1 MSYAAR
7 TAHYLEA
14 DVMSRTKE
22 WLVPLLYEHLL
33 SSLRRARAQIEA
45 GDIEGKAASIERAS
59 AIVMELLGSLDT
71 EKGGEIA
78 ARLSSLYGFF
88 AGEILSA
95 SRTLDVARLDRLLLM
110 ISELHATW
118 VAAAE
123 SLAPRGRGGSAGF
136 APRLA

>member
-7 TAHYLEA
+7 STQYLEA
-14 DVMSRTKE
+14 DVMSRSPE

-33 SSLRRARAQIEA
+33 SSLRRAGAQIES
-45 GDIEGKAASIERAS
+45 GDIEGKAASLDRAT

-78 ARLSSLYGFF
+78 ERLGSLYGFF
-88 AGEILSA
+88 AGEILTA
-95 SRTLDVARLDRLLLM
+95 SRTLDVARLDRLIAM
-110 ISELHATW
+110 ITELHASW

-123 SLAPRGRGGSAGF
+123 SVAPRGRGGSAGYG
-136 APRLA
+136 ARLA